1 MIFLTLSRRKGTLS
15 AHFMG
20 NNVQGK
26 YMVFA
31 LRAAG
36 DMTIT
41 IAAPAIA
48 AAFVGRALD
57 GMAGT
62 GRAFFIGFMLSAALV
77 TVYTVVKKARHY
89 GDLYKKLVDE
99 PGNGSVGR

>member
-1 MIFLTLSRRKGTLS
+1 
-15 AHFMG
+15 MG

-36 DMTIT
+36 DMMIT

-62 GRAFFIGFMLSAALV
+62 GRAFFIALLLSAALV
-77 TVYTVVKKARHY
+77 TVHAVVTKARHY

-99 PGNGSVGR
+99 PRDGSVGR